1 MSKRKQSMKRRSITN
16 VPQEKK
22 IVRTVM
28 GDYTSTRFIPTTP
41 SKRFKESSDDE
52 KIRFTQNSIS
62 FFEFDDRTPM
72 LYQDGDKT
80 VFDTYLQTITNYG
93 SKSIG
98 HLKKYGIADPR
109 EMKQV
114 LIKEKI
120 KLRHSKKFL
129 ATNSLMDWVYENK
142 VLGKDWVHRFRDD
155 YDRRHLGDFESVSTS
170 TNEDGTRT
178 DTFLNA
184 GVIKSFETHV
194 FPDEMDDMLPCF
206 DNLFIEF
213 CNDPILCRKEKTNL
227 YTKVGFHIFPKKDA
241 ELVYNFRRI
250 YFDREGYQYQLPIIL
265 QVDFLAKPE
274 KQVWSKRDDF
284 YRSVTNK
291 KLIDSFW
298 DQPGVEEKMDKYEEI
313 YTKDVMH
320 CLLLLQTLN
329 YDWIAPNKVTE
340 VEGKKQ
346 HFIHPP
352 KGDTFEVIEIG
363 LPRETGHQIRDQIVG
378 GTGIAKRRHE
388 VRGHIRRYKNGMKVW
403 VKSHERGDLSMGRV
417 HKEYVLKKAG

>member
-227 YTKVGFHIFPKKDA
+227 YTKVGFHIFPKK
-241 ELVYNFRRI
+241 RR
-250 YFDREGYQYQLPIIL
+250 
-265 QVDFLAKPE
+265 
-274 KQVWSKRDDF
+274 
-284 YRSVTNK
+284 
-291 KLIDSFW
+291 
-298 DQPGVEEKMDKYEEI
+298 
-313 YTKDVMH
+313 
-320 CLLLLQTLN
+320 
-329 YDWIAPNKVTE
+329 
-340 VEGKKQ
+340 
-346 HFIHPP
+346 
-352 KGDTFEVIEIG
+352 
-363 LPRETGHQIRDQIVG
+363 
-378 GTGIAKRRHE
+378 
-388 VRGHIRRYKNGMKVW
+388 
-403 VKSHERGDLSMGRV
+403 RV
-417 HKEYVLKKAG
+417 SL